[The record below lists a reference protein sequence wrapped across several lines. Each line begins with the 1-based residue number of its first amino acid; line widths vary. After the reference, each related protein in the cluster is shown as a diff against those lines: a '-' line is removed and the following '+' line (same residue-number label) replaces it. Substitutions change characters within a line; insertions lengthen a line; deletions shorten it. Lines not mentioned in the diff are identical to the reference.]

1 MSDSPDFNIENYSL
15 EDLIELIGAPSSQ
28 TQESIRGAVNNAVR
42 QFEAL
47 QNSPAAAFFKEVGEK
62 LLDNFE
68 KLQTLIDTLDQRE
81 VTDPGQNMFENE
93 YYDSG
98 DTSTFLA
105 KQLPNR
111 QENISVLEPTNHMT
125 QGQGRLLIPN
135 THNVNTVQGNMN
147 PNLKN
152 TYLNIINVDSQYRE
166 IKSGS
171 VVCSGVIADTS
182 NNYLGTSTDFTFDL
196 SEPLNNVISI
206 TVGSVEVPRTWYPFN
221 EQFGTNSFE
230 LTKSGA
236 IHRITIPEGF
246 YDTATLLENAIQ
258 TAITAAAVAG
268 ITITIDGTNTL
279 KTTIKSTTG
288 PFNLNFVPD
297 ISGCNINN
305 SGAKIDYNLGWM
317 LGFRQPQYPMAG
329 VVGADPTNS
338 YQSEGCV
345 DIFGTR
351 YLLLK
356 VNDFQSNRVTG
367 GMVSLT
373 DNQNKFKLPSYYRKV
388 QASMPFCST
397 DVNGKI
403 NPSAPA
409 TASTSV
415 DPSGAV
421 LQRPNSNGRETFK
434 RACRKGTQNPYA
446 IIDGSNNLT
455 NAQKYTAQ
463 QIVIAQKNISQNRY
477 FAPTDTD
484 ILLRFPVDRDS
495 PDRTV
500 PMIYENDG
508 IQKRTYFGPTTLKR
522 LRVQLLDDKGYPVNL
537 GNMNFSF
544 SLIVEQLYQY

>member
-15 EDLIELIGAPSSQ
+15 EDLIELIGASSAQ
-28 TQESIRGAVNNAVR
+28 TQESIRGAVNNATR

-47 QNSPAAAFFKEVGEK
+47 QNSPAAIFFKEVGEK

-68 KLQTLIDTLDQRE
+68 KLQTIIDALDQRE
-81 VTDPGQNMFENE
+81 VTNPGQNIFENE

-98 DTSTFLA
+98 DAATLLA
-105 KQLPNR
+105 EQLPNR

-125 QGQGRLLIPN
+125 QGQERLLIPN

-147 PNLKN
+147 PTLRN

-166 IKSGS
+166 IKNGN

-182 NNYLGTSTDFTFDL
+182 NTYLGTSTDFTFDL
-196 SEPLNNVISI
+196 SEPLNNVVSI

-230 LTKSGA
+230 MNGTL
-236 IHRITIPEGF
+236 ITIPPGF
-246 YDTATLLENAIQ
+246 YDAPATLQAAIKS
-258 TAITAAAVAG
+258 AF
-268 ITITIDGTNTL
+268 IDPSCNIDICSNNL
-279 KTTIKSTTG
+279 KTTFDCSG
-288 PFNLNFVPD
+288 PLTLNFVPD
-297 ISGCNINN
+297 LSGCDINN
-305 SGAKIDYNLGWM
+305 SGAKIDYNLGWL
-317 LGFRQPQYPMAG
+317 LGFRQPQYPM
-329 VVGADPTNS
+329 VGNPSSS
-338 YQSEGCV
+338 YTSEGLV
-345 DIFGTR
+345 DTYGTR

-373 DNQNKFKLPSYYRKV
+373 DNQDKFKLPSYYRKV
-388 QASMPFCST
+388 KASMPFCST
-397 DVNGKI
+397 N
-403 NPSAPA
+403 A
-409 TASTSV
+409 TGMLNS

-421 LQRPNSNGRETFK
+421 LQRANSHGVETFT
-434 RACRKGTQNPYA
+434 RACRKGTQNPVA

-463 QIVIAQKNISQNRY
+463 QIIIARKNISQNRY

-484 ILLRFPVDRDS
+484 ILLRFPVERDS
-495 PDRTV
+495 ADRTV

-522 LRVQLLDDKGYPVNL
+522 LRIQLLDDKGYPVNL
-537 GNMNFSF
+537 SNMNFSF

>member
-15 EDLIELIGAPSSQ
+15 EDLIELIGASSAQ

-47 QNSPAAAFFKEVGEK
+47 QNSSAAVFFKEVGEK
-62 LLDNFE
+62 LLENFG
-68 KLQTLIDTLDQRE
+68 KLQDIIDALDQRE
-81 VTDPGQNMFENE
+81 VANPGQNMFENE

-135 THNVNTVQGNMN
+135 TRNVNTVQGNMN

-230 LTKSGA
+230 ISGNP
-236 IHRITIPEGF
+236 ITIPEGF
-246 YDTATLLENAIQ
+246 YDTTATLQAAIQ
-258 TAITAAAVAG
+258 SQLDTSCN
-268 ITITIDGTNTL
+268 IDICSNTL
-279 KTTIKSTTG
+279 KTTIDCSNSFT
-288 PFNLNFVPD
+288 LNFLPD

-329 VVGADPTNS
+329 VGAQPSNS
-338 YQSEGCV
+338 YTSEGCV

-367 GMVSLT
+367 GMISLT
-373 DNQNKFKLPSYYRKV
+373 DNQDKFKLPSYYRKV
-388 QASMPFCST
+388 QASLPFCST
-397 DVNGKI
+397 DISGNL
-403 NPSAPA
+403 NS
-409 TASTSV
+409 

-421 LQRPNSNGRETFK
+421 LQRPNSQGIETFK
-434 RACRKGTQNPYA
+434 RACRKGTQNPFL

-455 NAQKYTAQ
+455 HAQKYTAQ
-463 QIVIAQKNISQNRY
+463 QIVIARKNISQNRY

-508 IQKRTYFGPTTLKR
+508 TQKRTYFGPTTLKR

-537 GNMNFSF
+537 SNMNFSF

>member
-1 MSDSPDFNIENYSL
+1 MSDSPDLNIENYSL
-15 EDLIELIGAPSSQ
+15 EDLIELIGAASAQ

-47 QNSPAAAFFKEVGEK
+47 QNSPAAVFFKEVGEK

-68 KLQTLIDTLDQRE
+68 KLQTIIDALDQRE
-81 VTDPGQNMFENE
+81 VTNPGQNIFENE

-98 DTSTFLA
+98 DASTFLA
-105 KQLPNR
+105 EQLPNR

-147 PNLKN
+147 PNLRN

-166 IKSGS
+166 IKNGN

-182 NNYLGTSTDFTFDL
+182 NTYLGTSTDFTFDL
-196 SEPLNNVISI
+196 SEPLNNVVSI

-230 LTKSGA
+230 MSGNL
-236 IHRITIPEGF
+236 ITIPPGF
-246 YDTATLLENAIQ
+246 YDDPDTLQAAIQ
-258 TAITAAAVAG
+258 AAIQLNG
-268 ITITIDGTNTL
+268 DPSCNIDICSNTL
-279 KTTIKSTTG
+279 KTTIDCSNNFT
-288 PFNLNFVPD
+288 LNFVPD
-297 ISGCNINN
+297 LSGCNINN
-305 SGAKIDYNLGWM
+305 SGAKIDYNLGWL
-317 LGFRQPQYPMAG
+317 LGFRQPQYPM
-329 VVGADPTNS
+329 VGGPSSS
-338 YQSEGCV
+338 YTSEGCV
-345 DIFGTR
+345 DTFGTR

-373 DNQNKFKLPSYYRKV
+373 DNQDKFKLPSYYRKV

-397 DVNGKI
+397 DVNGTI
-403 NPSAPA
+403 NPKTA
-409 TASTSV
+409 T

-421 LQRPNSNGRETFK
+421 LQRANSHGIETFK
-434 RACRKGTQNPYA
+434 RACRKGTQNPIP

-484 ILLRFPVDRDS
+484 VLLRFPVDRDS

-508 IQKRTYFGPTTLKR
+508 IQKRTYFGPTTMKR

-537 GNMNFSF
+537 CNMNFSF

>member
-81 VTDPGQNMFENE
+81 VTNPGQNLFENE

-98 DTSTFLA
+98 DASTFLA
-105 KQLPNR
+105 EQLPNR
-111 QENISVLEPTNHMT
+111 QKNISVVEPANHMT
-125 QGQGRLLIPN
+125 QGQERLLIPN
-135 THNVNTVQGNMN
+135 THNVNTIQGNMN
-147 PNLKN
+147 PTMRN

-166 IKSGS
+166 IKNGN
-171 VVCSGVIADTS
+171 VKCSGVTADTP

-196 SEPLNNVISI
+196 SEPLNNVVSI
-206 TVGSVEVPRTWYPFN
+206 TVGSVEIPRTWYPFN

-230 LTKSGA
+230 MSGNP
-236 IHRITIPEGF
+236 ITIPEGF
-246 YDTATLLENAIQ
+246 YDTTATLQAAIQ
-258 TAITAAAVAG
+258 SQLDPSCN
-268 ITITIDGTNTL
+268 IDICSNTL
-279 KTTIKSTTG
+279 KTTIDCSENFT
-288 PFNLNFVPD
+288 LNFVPD
-297 ISGCNINN
+297 LSGCNINN
-305 SGAKIDYNLGWM
+305 SGAKIDYNLGWL
-317 LGFRQPQYPMAG
+317 LGFRQPQYPM
-329 VVGADPTNS
+329 VGSPSSS
-338 YQSEGCV
+338 YTSECCV
-345 DIFGTR
+345 NIFGTR

-367 GMVSLT
+367 GMISLT
-373 DNQNKFKLPSYYRKV
+373 DNQDKFKLPSYYRKV
-388 QASMPFCST
+388 KASMPFCST
-397 DVNGKI
+397 DISGNL
-403 NPSAPA
+403 NS
-409 TASTSV
+409 

-421 LQRPNSNGRETFK
+421 LQRANSHGIETFT
-434 RACRKGTQNPYA
+434 RACRKGTQNPVA

-463 QIVIAQKNISQNRY
+463 QIVIARKNINQNRY

-484 ILLRFPVDRDS
+484 ILLRFPVDPPS
-495 PDRTV
+495 SDRTV

-522 LRVQLLDDKGYPVNL
+522 LRVQLLDDKGYHVNL
-537 GNMNFSF
+537 YNNFSF

>member
-15 EDLIELIGAPSSQ
+15 EDLIELIGASSSQ

-81 VTDPGQNMFENE
+81 VTNPGQNLFENE

-98 DTSTFLA
+98 DTATLLA
-105 KQLPNR
+105 EQLPNR
-111 QENISVLEPTNHMT
+111 QKNISVVEPANHMT
-125 QGQGRLLIPN
+125 QGQERLLIPN
-135 THNVNTVQGNMN
+135 THNVNTIQGNMN
-147 PNLKN
+147 PTMRN

-166 IKSGS
+166 IKNGN
-171 VVCSGVIADTS
+171 VKCSGVTADTS

-196 SEPLNNVISI
+196 SEPLNNVVSI
-206 TVGSVEVPRTWYPFN
+206 TVGSVEIPRTWYPFN

-230 LTKSGA
+230 MSGNL
-236 IHRITIPEGF
+236 ITIPEGF
-246 YDTATLLENAIQ
+246 YDTTATLQAAIQ
-258 TAITAAAVAG
+258 SKLDPSCN
-268 ITITIDGTNTL
+268 IDICSNTL
-279 KTTIKSTTG
+279 KTTIDCSENFT
-288 PFNLNFVPD
+288 LNFVPD
-297 ISGCNINN
+297 LSGCNINN

-317 LGFRQPQYPMAG
+317 LGFRQPRYPMFG
-329 VVGADPTNS
+329 SPGKRYT
-338 YQSEGCV
+338 SESCV

-367 GMVSLT
+367 GMISLT
-373 DNQNKFKLPSYYRKV
+373 DNQDKFKLPSYYRRVK
-388 QASMPFCST
+388 ASMPFCST
-397 DVNGKI
+397 DVNGTI
-403 NPSAPA
+403 NPETA
-409 TASTSV
+409 T

-421 LQRPNSNGRETFK
+421 LQRPNSQGIETFK
-434 RACRKGTQNPYA
+434 RACRKGTQNPVA

-463 QIVIAQKNISQNRY
+463 QIVIAQKNINQNRY

-484 ILLRFPVDRDS
+484 ILLRFPVDPPS
-495 PDRTV
+495 SDRTV

-537 GNMNFSF
+537 CNNFSF

>member
-15 EDLIELIGAPSSQ
+15 EDLIELIGASSAQ

-47 QNSPAAAFFKEVGEK
+47 QNSPAAIFFKEVGEK

-68 KLQTLIDTLDQRE
+68 KLQTIIDALDQRE
-81 VTDPGQNMFENE
+81 VTNPGQNIFENE

-98 DTSTFLA
+98 DASTLLA
-105 KQLPNR
+105 EQLPNR

-125 QGQGRLLIPN
+125 QGQERLLIPN

-147 PNLKN
+147 PTLRN

-182 NNYLGTSTDFTFDL
+182 NTYLGTSTDFTFDL
-196 SEPLNNVISI
+196 SEPLNNVVSI
-206 TVGSVEVPRTWYPFN
+206 MVGSVEVPRTWYPFN

-230 LTKSGA
+230 MSGNL
-236 IHRITIPEGF
+236 ITIPEGF
-246 YDTATLLENAIQ
+246 YDAPATLQAAIQ
-258 TAITAAAVAG
+258 SKFLDPSCN
-268 ITITIDGTNTL
+268 IDICSNTL
-279 KTTIKSTTG
+279 KTTIDCSNNFT
-288 PFNLNFVPD
+288 LNFVPD
-297 ISGCNINN
+297 ISGSDCNINN
-305 SGAKIDYNLGWM
+305 SGAKIDYNLGWL
-317 LGFRQPQYPMAG
+317 LGFRQPQYPM
-329 VVGADPTNS
+329 VGNPSNS
-338 YQSEGCV
+338 YTSEGCV
-345 DIFGTR
+345 DTFGTR

-373 DNQNKFKLPSYYRKV
+373 DNQDKFKLPSYYRKV

-397 DVNGKI
+397 DVNGTI
-403 NPSAPA
+403 NPETA
-409 TASTSV
+409 T

-421 LQRPNSNGRETFK
+421 LQRPNSQGIETFK
-434 RACRKGTQNPYA
+434 RACRKGTQNPVA

-463 QIVIAQKNISQNRY
+463 QIVIAQ
-477 FAPTDTD
+477 
-484 ILLRFPVDRDS
+484 
-495 PDRTV
+495 
-500 PMIYENDG
+500 
-508 IQKRTYFGPTTLKR
+508 
-522 LRVQLLDDKGYPVNL
+522 
-537 GNMNFSF
+537 
-544 SLIVEQLYQY
+544 

>member
-15 EDLIELIGAPSSQ
+15 EDLIELIGASSAQ

-47 QNSPAAAFFKEVGEK
+47 QNSPAAIFFKEAGEK

-68 KLQTLIDTLDQRE
+68 KLQTIIDALDQRE
-81 VTDPGQNMFENE
+81 VTNPGQNMFENE

-98 DTSTFLA
+98 DASTLLA
-105 KQLPNR
+105 EQLPNR
-111 QENISVLEPTNHMT
+111 QENISILEPTNHMT
-125 QGQGRLLIPN
+125 QGQERLLIPN

-147 PNLKN
+147 PTMRN

-171 VVCSGVIADTS
+171 VKCSGIITDTS
-182 NNYLGTSTDFTFDL
+182 NTYLGTSTDFTFDM

-230 LTKSGA
+230 MSGNL
-236 IHRITIPEGF
+236 ITIPEGF
-246 YDTATLLENAIQ
+246 YDDPATLQAAIQ
-258 TAITAAAVAG
+258 LVLDPSCC
-268 ITITIDGTNTL
+268 IDICSNTL
-279 KTTIKSTTG
+279 KTTIDCSNNFT
-288 PFNLNFVPD
+288 LNFMPD
-297 ISGCNINN
+297 ISGSDCNINN
-305 SGAKIDYNLGWM
+305 SGAKIDYNLGWL
-317 LGFRQPQYPMAG
+317 LGFRQPRYPM
-329 VVGADPTNS
+329 VGTPSSS
-338 YQSEGCV
+338 YTSEGLV
-345 DIFGTR
+345 DTYGTR

-356 VNDFQSNRVTG
+356 VNDFQSNRITG

-373 DNQNKFKLPSYYRKV
+373 DNQDKFKLPSYYRKV
-388 QASMPFCST
+388 KDSMPFCST
-397 DVNGKI
+397 DVNGTL
-403 NPSAPA
+403 NS
-409 TASTSV
+409 

-421 LQRPNSNGRETFK
+421 LQRPNSHGIETFK
-434 RACRKGTQNPYA
+434 RACRKGTQNPGV

-463 QIVIAQKNISQNRY
+463 QIIIARKNISQNRY

-484 ILLRFPVDRDS
+484 ILLRFSVDRDS
-495 PDRTV
+495 SDRTV

-508 IQKRTYFGPTTLKR
+508 IQKRTYFGPTILKR

-537 GNMNFSF
+537 SNMNFSF

>member
-111 QENISVLEPTNHMT
+111 QENISVVEPTNHMT

-166 IKSGS
+166 IKTDS
-171 VVCSGVIADTS
+171 VECNGAPKDGS

-196 SEPLNNVISI
+196 SEPLNNVLSI
-206 TVGSVEVPRTWYPFN
+206 TVGSVEIPRTWYPFN

-230 LTKSGA
+230 LTKSGTT
-236 IHRITIPEGF
+236 HRITIPEGF
-246 YDTATLLENAIQ
+246 YDTLVELTTEIQ
-258 TAITAAAVAG
+258 TALDNAIPPAG
-268 ITITIDGTNTL
+268 TVTFNIDPKTL
-279 KTTIKSTTG
+279 KTTISTAPLTDIS
-288 PFNLNFVPD
+288 LNFVPD

-329 VVGADPTNS
+329 NPTNS

-373 DNQNKFKLPSYYRKV
+373 DNQNKFKLPNYYRKTR
-388 QASMPFCST
+388 SSYPICS
-397 DVNGKI
+397 D
-403 NPSAPA
+403 S
-409 TASTSV
+409 
-415 DPSGAV
+415 SGASV
-421 LQRPNSNGRETFK
+421 FSNKGNTYNIK
-434 RACRKGTQNPYA
+434 RSCRKGTQNPFP

-463 QIVIAQKNISQNRY
+463 QIVIAQKNIAQNRY

-495 PDRTV
+495 PYRTV

-522 LRVQLLDDKGYPVNL
+522 LRVQLLDDKGYPINL
-537 GNMNFSF
+537 SNMNFSF

>member
-1 MSDSPDFNIENYSL
+1 MSDSPDFDIENYSL

-47 QNSPAAAFFKEVGEK
+47 QNSPAVAFFKEVGEK
-62 LLDNFE
+62 LLENFS
-68 KLQTLIDTLDQRE
+68 KLQDIIDALDQRE
-81 VTDPGQNMFENE
+81 ATDPGQNMFENE

-98 DTSTFLA
+98 DVSTTLA
-105 KQLPNR
+105 DILPNR
-111 QENISVLEPTNHMT
+111 KENISVLEPTNHMT
-125 QGQGRLLIPN
+125 QGQRKLLIPN
-135 THNVNTVQGNMN
+135 THNINTVQGNMN
-147 PNLKN
+147 PTLLN

-166 IKSGS
+166 IKTDS
-171 VVCSGVIADTS
+171 VSCNGAPKDGS

-196 SEPLNNVISI
+196 SEPLTNVLSI
-206 TVGSVEVPRTWYPFN
+206 TVGSVDVPRTWYPFN
-221 EQFGTNSFE
+221 ERFGTNSFE
-230 LTKSGA
+230 ISGTL
-236 IHRITIPEGF
+236 ITIPPGF
-246 YDTATLLENAIQ
+246 YDDPDTLQAAIKSSLDPSCN
-258 TAITAAAVAG
+258 
-268 ITITIDGTNTL
+268 IDICSNTL
-279 KTTIKSTTG
+279 KTTIDCSGSFT
-288 PFNLNFVPD
+288 LNFVPD
-297 ISGCNINN
+297 VSGCNINN
-305 SGAKIDYNLGWM
+305 SGAKVDYNLGWV
-317 LGFRQPQYPMAG
+317 LGFRQPKYPMTG
-329 VVGADPTNS
+329 SPSNS
-338 YQSEGCV
+338 YTSEGCV
-345 DIFGTR
+345 DTFGTR

-388 QASMPFCST
+388 QASMPFC
-397 DVNGKI
+397 
-403 NPSAPA
+403 P
-409 TASTSV
+409 

-421 LQRPNSNGRETFK
+421 LQRPNSKGIETFK
-434 RACRKGTQNPYA
+434 RACRNGTQNPNV

-463 QIVIAQKNISQNRY
+463 QMVIARQTIYQNRY

-508 IQKRTYFGPTTLKR
+508 IQKRAYFGPTTIRR
-522 LRVQLLDDKGYPVNL
+522 LRVQLLDDKGYPVDLN
-537 GNMNFSF
+537 NMNFSF

>member
-1 MSDSPDFNIENYSL
+1 MSDSPDLNIENYSL
-15 EDLIELIGAPSSQ
+15 EDLIELIGASSAQ

-47 QNSPAAAFFKEVGEK
+47 QNSPAAVFFKEVGEK

-68 KLQTLIDTLDQRE
+68 KLQTIIDALDQRE
-81 VTDPGQNMFENE
+81 VTNPGQNIFENE

-98 DTSTFLA
+98 DASTFLA
-105 KQLPNR
+105 EQLPNR

-166 IKSGS
+166 IKNGN
-171 VVCSGVIADTS
+171 VKCSGVIADTS

-221 EQFGTNSFE
+221 ERFGTNSFDI
-230 LTKSGA
+230 SGKL
-236 IHRITIPEGF
+236 ITIPPGF
-246 YDTATLLENAIQ
+246 YDTPATLQAAIQ
-258 TAITAAAVAG
+258 EKLIN
-268 ITITIDGTNTL
+268 IDPSCNIDICSNTL
-279 KTTIKSTTG
+279 KTTIDCSHNFT
-288 PFNLNFVPD
+288 LNFVPD
-297 ISGCNINN
+297 LSGCNINN
-305 SGAKIDYNLGWM
+305 SGAKIDYNLGWL
-317 LGFRQPQYPMAG
+317 LGFRQPQYPM
-329 VVGADPTNS
+329 VGNPTNS
-338 YQSEGCV
+338 YTSEGCV
-345 DIFGTR
+345 DTFGTR

-356 VNDFQSNRVTG
+356 VNDFQANRVTG

-373 DNQNKFKLPSYYRKV
+373 DNQDKFKLPSYYRKV

-397 DVNGKI
+397 NVNGTI
-403 NPSAPA
+403 NPSIPL
-409 TASTSV
+409 V

-421 LQRPNSNGRETFK
+421 LQRPNSQGIETFK
-434 RACRKGTQNPYA
+434 RACRKGTQNPIP

-463 QIVIAQKNISQNRY
+463 QIVIAQKNIAQNRY

-522 LRVQLLDDKGYPVNL
+522 LRVQLLDDKGYPINL
-537 GNMNFSF
+537 SNMNFSF

>member
-68 KLQTLIDTLDQRE
+68 KLQTLIDSLDQRE

-98 DTSTFLA
+98 DVSTTLA
-105 KQLPNR
+105 DMLPNR
-111 QENISVLEPTNHMT
+111 KENISVVEPANHMT
-125 QGQGRLLIPN
+125 QGQERLLIPN
-135 THNVNTVQGNMN
+135 THNVNTIQGNMN
-147 PNLKN
+147 PTMRN

-166 IKSGS
+166 IKNGY
-171 VVCSGVIADTS
+171 VKCSGVTADTS

-196 SEPLNNVISI
+196 SEPLNNVVSI

-230 LTKSGA
+230 MSDNL
-236 IHRITIPEGF
+236 ITIPEGF
-246 YDTATLLENAIQ
+246 YDTTAELQAAIKSQ
-258 TAITAAAVAG
+258 LTDLSCN
-268 ITITIDGTNTL
+268 IDICSNNL
-279 KTTIKSTTG
+279 KTTIDCSDNFT
-288 PFNLNFVPD
+288 LNFVPD

-317 LGFRQPQYPMAG
+317 LGFRQPRYPM
-329 VVGADPTNS
+329 VGSNS
-338 YQSEGCV
+338 NRYTSECCV

-367 GMVSLT
+367 GMISLT
-373 DNQNKFKLPSYYRKV
+373 DNQDKFKLPSYYRRVK
-388 QASMPFCST
+388 ASMPFCST
-397 DVNGKI
+397 NVNGTI
-403 NPSAPA
+403 NSKTP
-409 TASTSV
+409 T

-421 LQRPNSNGRETFK
+421 LQRPNSQGIETFT
-434 RACRKGTQNPYA
+434 RACRKGTQNPSL

-463 QIVIAQKNISQNRY
+463 QIVIAQKNINQNRY

-484 ILLRFPVDRDS
+484 ILLRFPVDPAS
-495 PDRTV
+495 SERTV
-500 PMIYENDG
+500 PMVYENDG

-537 GNMNFSF
+537 CNNFSF

>member
-28 TQESIRGAVNNAVR
+28 TKESIRGAVNNAVR

-81 VTDPGQNMFENE
+81 VTDPGENLFENE

-98 DTSTFLA
+98 DVSTTLA
-105 KQLPNR
+105 DVLPNR
-111 QENISVLEPTNHMT
+111 KENISVLEPTNHMT
-125 QGQGRLLIPN
+125 QGQRKLLIPN

-147 PNLKN
+147 PTMRN

-166 IKSGS
+166 IKNGN
-171 VVCSGVIADTS
+171 VKCDGITADTS

-206 TVGSVEVPRTWYPFN
+206 TVGSIEVPRTWYPFN

-230 LTKSGA
+230 MSGNL
-236 IHRITIPEGF
+236 ITIPEGF
-246 YDTATLLENAIQ
+246 YDTTATLQAAIKS
-258 TAITAAAVAG
+258 AFLDASCN
-268 ITITIDGTNTL
+268 IDICSNTL
-279 KTTIKSTTG
+279 KTTIDCSGAFK
-288 PFNLNFVPD
+288 LNFVPD

-305 SGAKIDYNLGWM
+305 SGAKIDYNLGWL
-317 LGFRQPQYPMAG
+317 LGFRQPRYPMFG
-329 VVGADPTNS
+329 SNKSNYT
-338 YQSEGCV
+338 SEGCV

-367 GMVSLT
+367 GMISLT
-373 DNQNKFKLPSYYRKV
+373 DNQDKFKLPSYYRKV
-388 QASMPFCST
+388 QVSMPFCST
-397 DVNGKI
+397 DING
-403 NPSAPA
+403 NLNS
-409 TASTSV
+409 

-421 LQRPNSNGRETFK
+421 VQRANSRGVETFK
-434 RACRKGTQNPYA
+434 RACRKGTQNPFS

-484 ILLRFPVDRDS
+484 ILLRFPVDPAS
-495 PDRTV
+495 SDRTV
-500 PMIYENDG
+500 PMVYENDG
-508 IQKRTYFGPTTLKR
+508 TQKRTYFGPTTLKR

-537 GNMNFSF
+537 CNNFSF

>member
-15 EDLIELIGAPSSQ
+15 EDLIELIGASSAQ

-47 QNSPAAAFFKEVGEK
+47 QNSSAAVFFKEVGEK

-68 KLQTLIDTLDQRE
+68 KLQTIIDALDQRE
-81 VTDPGQNMFENE
+81 VTNPGQNIFENE

-98 DTSTFLA
+98 DASTFLA
-105 KQLPNR
+105 EQLPNR

-125 QGQGRLLIPN
+125 QGQKRLLIPN
-135 THNVNTVQGNMN
+135 THNVNTIQGNMN
-147 PNLKN
+147 PTMRN

-166 IKSGS
+166 IKNGN
-171 VVCSGVIADTS
+171 VKCSGVTADTS

-196 SEPLNNVISI
+196 SEPLTNVVSI

-230 LTKSGA
+230 MSGNL
-236 IHRITIPEGF
+236 ITIPEGF
-246 YDTATLLENAIQ
+246 YDAPATLQAAIQ
-258 TAITAAAVAG
+258 SAFLDLSCN
-268 ITITIDGTNTL
+268 IDICSNTL
-279 KTTIKSTTG
+279 KTTIDCSNNFT
-288 PFNLNFVPD
+288 LNFVPD
-297 ISGCNINN
+297 ISGSDCNINN
-305 SGAKIDYNLGWM
+305 SGAKIDYNLGWL
-317 LGFRQPQYPMAG
+317 LGFRQPQYPM
-329 VVGADPTNS
+329 VGNSSNS
-338 YQSEGCV
+338 YTSEGCV
-345 DIFGTR
+345 DTFGTR

-397 DVNGKI
+397 DVNG
-403 NPSAPA
+403 NLNS
-409 TASTSV
+409 

-421 LQRPNSNGRETFK
+421 LQRPNSQGIETFK
-434 RACRKGTQNPYA
+434 RACRKGTQNPVA

-463 QIVIAQKNISQNRY
+463 QILISRKNITQNRY

-495 PDRTV
+495 SDRTV

-537 GNMNFSF
+537 CNNFSF